1 MLMSQSQIAADPWV
15 ATLIVTNIGA
25 ATAAVAGAMRI
36 ILVRSPRR
44 RIVPFACLFVAL
56 AYIAL
61 ALEWSVSPDRLV
73 ISTGM
78 EVRWLGFELLVMCLV
93 NLVIVE
99 FCGAKET
106 GACPKRGG
114 HHGKYR

>member
-25 ATAAVAGAMRI
+25 AAAAVAGALRI

-44 RIVPFACLFVAL
+44 CIVPFACLLVAL

-61 ALEWSVSPDRLV
+61 ALEWSVSQDRLV

-78 EVRWLGFELLVMCLV
+78 EVRWLGFELLVMCLI

>member
-25 ATAAVAGAMRI
+25 AAAAVAGALRI

-44 RIVPFACLFVAL
+44 CIVPLACLLVAL
-56 AYIAL
+56 AHIAL
-61 ALEWSVSPDRLV
+61 ALEWSASPDRLV

-78 EVRWLGFELLVMCLV
+78 EVRWLGFELLVMLLV

-99 FCGAKET
+99 FCGARQP

-114 HHGKYR
+114 HHGKCR

>member
-36 ILVRSPRR
+36 ILVRPPRR
-44 RIVPFACLFVAL
+44 RIVPLACLFVAL

-61 ALEWSVSPDRLV
+61 TLEWSVSQDRLV

-106 GACPKRGG
+106 GACHKHGG